1 MTAFARAY
9 AALWA
14 LTAAPAALIAVVP
27 GAAHTARAHLNFAF
41 APTDGTPAEALD
53 ILLTNGRVLA
63 AITLAAWAASRSGA
77 LRPMLDASV
86 ALTAAVN
93 VALVGVAI
101 GAYGPRA
108 LAWLP
113 HLPLEWAALACALAA
128 YSRHRRQAQQ
138 LQTLAAPFAAWAVLL
153 VLAAVVES
161 YITAH
166 TAARVS

>member
-1 MTAFARAY
+1 MTPFARAY

-27 GAAHTARAHLNFAF
+27 KAAHTAQAHLNFAF
-41 APTDGTPAEALD
+41 APADGTPAEALD

-63 AITLAAWAASRSGA
+63 AITLAAWAAGRSGA

-86 ALTAAVN
+86 ALTAALN

-128 YSRHRRQAQQ
+128 YTQHRRTAQP
-138 LQTLAAPFAAWAVLL
+138 LHTLAAPLAACAPLL
-153 VLAAVVES
+153 VLAALAES

-166 TAARVS
+166 TAALVT